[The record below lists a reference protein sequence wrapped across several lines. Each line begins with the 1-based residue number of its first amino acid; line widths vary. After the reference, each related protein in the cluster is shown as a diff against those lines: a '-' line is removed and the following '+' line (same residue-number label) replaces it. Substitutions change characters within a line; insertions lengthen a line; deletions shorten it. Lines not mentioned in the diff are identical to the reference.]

1 MKTLIISNFRTGSWH
16 VHDSYAHKG
25 FILLGEI
32 GHYYGSESKIKKFK
46 ESSNVVGIL
55 HPNGGAPSLGVTSC
69 LRLCEFADEIIYL
82 HRQDTFMQTISYAV
96 ALQQSNRADWS
107 PWLKTRKTF
116 NNEISDVDLDN
127 AFLRLKENYEMIKQI
142 YDIFPSK
149 VITLEKDLPYE
160 PYPNKYNYVGDW
172 EVPFNFTMLGQ

>member
-1 MKTLIISNFRTGSWH
+1 MKTLIISNFRTGSWR
-16 VHDSYAHKG
+16 VHDSYVHKG
-25 FILLGEI
+25 FMPLGEI
-32 GHYYGSESKIKKFK
+32 GGRYSSESKIKRFK
-46 ESSNVVGIL
+46 ERSNIVGIL

-96 ALQQSNRADWS
+96 ALQQASKDDLS
-107 PWLKTRKTF
+107 PWFDTRKTY
-116 NNEISDVDLDN
+116 NNKISNEDLDN
-127 AFLRLKENYEMIKQI
+127 AFLRLNENYKMIKQI